1 MMDAFRRISSLVRK
15 EYNQLIRDRS
25 SLVIGIVIPI
35 MLILLIGYGLSL
47 DVKNVP
53 VAVVMEDASPT
64 VQDMLSFM
72 DGSDYFDPRYTTSM
86 KEGTEMM
93 NRREVDAII
102 RVPPNFTESLSRGGS
117 HVQII
122 LWGVDA
128 ASARTAG
135 SYLEAGLASWQVAN
149 ASKYMTVSDGIGF
162 VSVTPR
168 QWFND
173 ANTSTWFFIPGLV
186 VLIMTLVG
194 VFLTTMVMAREWE
207 RGTLEALFIT
217 PVRPLEILLSKMIP
231 YFGVATIGFWLCMA
245 AARYFI
251 WRACARVILNDP
263 SGIGYLPHRDAGH
276 GTYDFVGNQK
286 PVLCVPGVYAGEYA
300 SYGHAV
306 RIYFRFAKRA
316 CRGLCRGTCPSCY
329 ILYGT
334 FEIALPCGK

>member
-86 KEGTEMM
+86 KDGTEMM

-135 SYLEAGLASWQVAN
+135 SYLEAGLASWQAAN

-194 VFLTTMVMAREWE
+194 VFPDYNGHGAGMGE
-207 RGTLEALFIT
+207 RHAGSPFHHAGETDRNTSFENDPLLRHCHNRLLAMHGGGALLI
-217 PVRPLEILLSKMIP
+217 R
-231 YFGVATIGFWLCMA
+231 
-245 AARYFI
+245 
-251 WRACARVILNDP
+251 RACARFILNDP

-276 GTYDFVGNQK
+276 GTYDFVGDQK

-306 RIYFRFAKRA
+306 RIHFRSAKRA
-316 CRGLCRGTCPSCY
+316 CRGLCRGACPSRY
-329 ILYGT
+329 ILHGT

>member
-1 MMDAFRRISSLVRK
+1 MMEAFRRISSLVRK

-86 KEGTEMM
+86 KDGTEMM

-102 RVPPNFTESLSRGGS
+102 RVPPNFTENLFRGGS

-128 ASARTAG
+128 ASARTAE
-135 SYLEAGLASWQVAN
+135 SYLEAGLASWQAAN
-149 ASKYMTVSDGIGF
+149 ASKYMTVSDGLGF

-186 VLIMTLVG
+186 VLIMTLLG
-194 VFLTTMVMAREWE
+194 MFLTTMVMARE
-207 RGTLEALFIT
+207 
-217 PVRPLEILLSKMIP
+217 
-231 YFGVATIGFWLCMA
+231 C
-245 AARYFI
+245 
-251 WRACARVILNDP
+251 D
-263 SGIGYLPHRDAGH
+263 LPHRDAGH
-276 GTYDFVGNQK
+276 GTYDFVGDQK

-306 RIYFRFAKRA
+306 RIYFRSAKRA

-329 ILYGT
+329 ILHGT

>member
-1 MMDAFRRISSLVRK
+1 MMEAFRRISSLVRK

-86 KEGTEMM
+86 KDGTEMM

-117 HVQII
+117 HVQIFSKIENRMGVNNFDEI
-122 LWGVDA
+122 LKV
-128 ASARTAG
+128 SARTAE
-135 SYLEAGLASWQVAN
+135 SYLEAGLASWQAAN
-149 ASKYMTVSDGIGF
+149 ASKYMTVSNGLGF

-194 VFLTTMVMAREWE
+194 LFLTTMVMAREWE
-207 RGTLEALFIT
+207 RGTLEALFVT
-217 PVRPLEILLSKMIP
+217 PVRPLEILLALHGGGALLI
-231 YFGVATIGFWLCMA
+231 
-245 AARYFI
+245 R
-251 WRACARVILNDP
+251 RACARFILNDP
-263 SGIGYLPHRDAGH
+263 SGIGYLPHRDAGY
-276 GTYDFVGNQK
+276 GTYDFVSDQK

>member
-1 MMDAFRRISSLVRK
+1 MMEAFRRISSLVRK

-86 KEGTEMM
+86 KDGTEMM

-102 RVPPNFTESLSRGGS
+102 RVPPNFTENLFRGGS

-128 ASARTAG
+128 ASARTAE
-135 SYLEAGLASWQVAN
+135 SYLEAGLASWQAAN
-149 ASKYMTVSDGIGF
+149 ASKYMTVSDGLGF

-194 VFLTTMVMAREWE
+194 LFLTTMVMAREWE

-217 PVRPLEILLSKMIP
+217 PVRPIEILLSKMIP
-231 YFGVATIGFWLCMA
+231 YFGIAAIGFWLCMA
-245 AARYFI
+245 AARLLI
-251 WRACARVILNDP
+251 RRACARFILNDP
-263 SGIGYLPHRDAGH
+263 SGIRYLPHRDAGY
-276 GTYDFVGNQK
+276 GTYDFVGDQK

-306 RIYFRFAKRA
+306 RIYFRSAKRA
-316 CRGLCRGTCPSCY
+316 CRGLCRGACPSCY
-329 ILYGT
+329 ILHGT
-334 FEIALPCGK
+334 FEVALPCGK

>member
-64 VQDMLSFM
+64 VQDILSFM

-102 RVPPNFTESLSRGGS
+102 RVPPNFTENLFRGGS

-128 ASARTAG
+128 ASARTAE
-135 SYLEAGLASWQVAN
+135 SYLEAGLASWQAAN
-149 ASKYMTVSDGIGF
+149 ASKYMTVSDGLGF

-186 VLIMTLVG
+186 VLIMTLVHNR
-194 VFLTTMVMAREWE
+194 FL
-207 RGTLEALFIT
+207 ALHGGGA
-217 PVRPLEILLSKMIP
+217 LLI
-231 YFGVATIGFWLCMA
+231 
-245 AARYFI
+245 R
-251 WRACARVILNDP
+251 RACARFILNDP

-276 GTYDFVGNQK
+276 GTYDFVGDQK

-306 RIYFRFAKRA
+306 RIYFRSAKRA

-329 ILYGT
+329 ILHGT

>member
-1 MMDAFRRISSLVRK
+1 MDAFRRISSLVRK

-102 RVPPNFTESLSRGGS
+102 RVPPNFTENLFRGGS

-128 ASARTAG
+128 ASARTAE
-135 SYLEAGLASWQVAN
+135 SYLEAGLASWQAAN
-149 ASKYMTVSDGIGF
+149 ASKYMTVSDGLGF

-173 ANTSTWFFIPGLV
+173 ANTKYM
-186 VLIMTLVG
+186 VLYSRAGGAHHDACRPVPDYNGHGAGMGKGYAGSPFHHAGETDRNTSFENDPL
-194 VFLTTMVMAREWE
+194 LRH
-207 RGTLEALFIT
+207 RRNRLLALHGGGA
-217 PVRPLEILLSKMIP
+217 LLI
-231 YFGVATIGFWLCMA
+231 
-245 AARYFI
+245 R
-251 WRACARVILNDP
+251 RACARFILNDP
-263 SGIGYLPHRDAGH
+263 SGIGYLPS
-276 GTYDFVGNQK
+276 
-286 PVLCVPGVYAGEYA
+286 L
-300 SYGHAV
+300 
-306 RIYFRFAKRA
+306 
-316 CRGLCRGTCPSCY
+316 
-329 ILYGT
+329 
-334 FEIALPCGK
+334 